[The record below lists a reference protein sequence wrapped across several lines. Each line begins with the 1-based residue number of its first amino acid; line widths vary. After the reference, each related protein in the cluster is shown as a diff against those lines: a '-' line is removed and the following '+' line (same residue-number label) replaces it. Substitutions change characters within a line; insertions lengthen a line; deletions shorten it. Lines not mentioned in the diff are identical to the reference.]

1 MKKINWY
8 QFAFP
13 VFVFATSIL
22 AFFKQN
28 YGAAFLFLVVSIVL
42 SVLLVIQEMED
53 GKE

>member
-13 VFVFATSIL
+13 IFVFATSIL
-22 AFFKQN
+22 AFFQHN

-42 SVLLVIQEMED
+42 SVLLMIQDMSEAE
-53 GKE
+53 